1 MPRAALSETMIDAVS
16 KRLRLLGE
24 PQRLRILQ
32 SLDNGERTV
41 TEIVEATGASQP
53 NISKHLH
60 ALSEAGVV
68 ARRRDGNNV
77 YYSLADQT
85 VFRVFELVWKSAAP
99 RGRGRR

>member
-1 MPRAALSETMIDAVS
+1 MIDAVS

-32 SLDNGERTV
+32 SLDTGERTV
-41 TEIVEATGASQP
+41 TEIVDATGASQP

-60 ALSEAGVV
+60 VLSEAGVV

-77 YYSLADQT
+77 YYSLADET
-85 VFRVFELVWKSAAP
+85 VIRVCEMVWRSAAP
-99 RGRGRR
+99 KRRARRS